1 MKTHRHEA
9 PSTTTETVVLTFI
22 YSALVA
28 AYIFLGVLFR

>member
-1 MKTHRHEA
+1 MKAHRQPTPASTAEA
-9 PSTTTETVVLTFI
+9 MLLTFF